1 MACSAKRVS
10 HSSYVRHSTVTLA
23 ELIESTMSEA
33 AKLSD
38 SEEQATELAT
48 LAVLDLLRRSGQ
60 LGVAKELVVSLD

>member
-1 MACSAKRVS
+1 
-10 HSSYVRHSTVTLA
+10 LA